1 MVLSEDT
8 VQENFRIMSEEE
20 ESRLSDQTLISEQKR
35 EPHKVGGWRKPGQV
49 TGGRESYPVLVT
61 TVDIRPGISVQ
72 LEIYD
77 GDDPGAVAEAFCRE
91 HGLPETVVQPLT
103 NHIVENMED
112 VVDFESLVEEESVK
126 DMDHGTWGDL
136 GGEEGPVV
144 SMTERQRGPSLMEEA
159 AETAAEITTAL
170 ASLGQLRPTS
180 ANSSLGSEYFG
191 RAELPVSIHRS
202 AEAEAAT
209 VADRLYADHFRKEMM
224 LAEQRRI
231 HDLENQLR
239 MKQVHCTPASRM
251 LAAHRTA
258 DGYASYGERLY
269 EEGRLDAA
277 RREQLQ
283 EIMKKQ
289 QELLELK
296 EATFHPQITKMAQNI
311 GHGGSGMNPAWM
323 RLHHK
328 GAGIT
333 ARREA
338 REASIRREL
347 EEEEMKE
354 CSFKPQIAEM
364 SKKLM
369 ERRRGASMG
378 SISSHDRLH
387 FQGRH
392 DKNSWTGRKKQL
404 ETEDSTF
411 KPEINKISVQKANKM
426 NMGGPKDVAD
436 RLLIRGQVYEERLH
450 QAREDM
456 LKPIDPKSGRRLFH
470 PKTYRGPNV
479 PRDVEKNIGEHL
491 YKAALESA
499 ERAEKLANEVCEA
512 VHRDASTAHVNAVS
526 ERMMERLKV
535 ERIKAVY
542 AYLGHTPSDCFAPE
556 SIDIIAVV
564 SDSEFMETIDPEV
577 RADVEHA
584 ARLAMRRHALLNEDD
599 SKENNESSPSATALS
614 QISAS
619 SSSIEGHPAIY
630 VSEEY
635 FLKLMNEVIRRTRG
649 FTRNYLLPM
658 PGTRKKWEEPTFKPK
673 LDRKSLKMATK
684 LRPDN
689 IPSHEI
695 LYNTATQTAEKLT
708 TMKQEIEAMEL
719 QKCTFKPHFETE
731 HRPTRGKALA
741 LAQQIDGCNTS
752 KHSFVRI
759 ADLQE
764 ASALTVPGENEEYT
778 SVCSRDNNKE
788 IGDFKKDETE
798 TRAVMKSTNS
808 ALYEGIDAIEQEI
821 REAMAQLSKNTRRGI
836 PRKDALD
843 ATASIDYDA
852 LFSSS
857 HGQASGLIPGSTS

>member
-1 MVLSEDT
+1 MSKVLQ
-8 VQENFRIMSEEE
+8 QEG
-20 ESRLSDQTLISEQKR
+20 SRLSDQTLASERKGDLD
-35 EPHKVGGWRKPGQV
+35 KMGGWRQPDEV
-49 TGGRESYPVLVT
+49 SGGRESHPVLVT
-61 TVDIRPGISVQ
+61 TVDIGPGMSVQ
-72 LEIYD
+72 LEVYE
-77 GDDPGAVAEAFCRE
+77 GDDPGAVAEAFCKE
-91 HGLPETVVQPLT
+91 HGLPESVVQPLT
-103 NHIVENMED
+103 SHIVENMED
-112 VVDFESLVEEESVK
+112 IVDFESLVGSESVK
-126 DMDHGTWGDL
+126 DMDQGDWRDM

-144 SMTERQRGPSLMEEA
+144 SMTERQRGPSLMAEA

-170 ASLGQLRPTS
+170 ANLGHLRPTS

-191 RAELPVSIHRS
+191 RAELPVSMHRS

-209 VADRLYADHFRKEMM
+209 VADRLYADHFRKEVM
-224 LAEQRRI
+224 LAEKRRI

-258 DGYASYGERLY
+258 EGYASYGERLY
-269 EEGRLDAA
+269 EEGRQDAA
-277 RREQLQ
+277 RKERLQ

-347 EEEEMKE
+347 EEEEMRE
-354 CSFKPQIAEM
+354 CSFKPQIAKM
-364 SKKLM
+364 SEKIM
-369 ERRRGASMG
+369 ERRRGAAMG

-392 DKNSWTGRKKQL
+392 DKNSWTGRRKQL

-411 KPEINKISVQKANKM
+411 KPEINKSSVQKANKM

-450 QAREDM
+450 QAQEDM
-456 LKPIDPKSGRRLFH
+456 LKPIDPKTGRRLFH

-479 PRDVEKNIGEHL
+479 PRDLQTNIGDHL

-499 ERAEKLANEVCEA
+499 ERAQKQANQIREA
-512 VHRDASTAHVNAVS
+512 VQRDASTAHVNAVS
-526 ERMMERLKV
+526 ERMMERLKM
-535 ERIKAVY
+535 ERIKAIY
-542 AYLGHTPSDCFAPE
+542 AYLGHTPSDYFAPE
-556 SIDIIAVV
+556 SIDIIDVV

-584 ARLAMRRHALLNEDD
+584 ARLAMRRHALLDEED
-599 SKENNESSPSATALS
+599 SKENNDASPSAAALS

-630 VSEEY
+630 VTED
-635 FLKLMNEVIRRTRG
+635 FFVKLMNEVIRRTRG

-673 LDRKSLKMATK
+673 LDQKSLKMATK
-684 LRPDN
+684 LRPEN

-741 LAQQIDGCNTS
+741 LVQHADSCYPS

-764 ASALTVPGENEEYT
+764 DSALTIPGGKEEYT
-778 SVCSRDNNKE
+778 SDCSRDNDKE
-788 IGDFKKDETE
+788 TEDSRKDETE
-798 TRAVMKSTNS
+798 TRSVTRSANA
-808 ALYEGIDAIEQEI
+808 ALYDGIDAIEQEI
-821 REAMAQLSKNTRRGI
+821 REAMAQLSKNTRRSI

-843 ATASIDYDA
+843 TTASIDYDA

-857 HGQASGLIPGSTS
+857 HGQASDLIPSSSS

>member
-1 MVLSEDT
+1 MIQYQESYIRMV
-8 VQENFRIMSEEE
+8 EE
-20 ESRLSDQTLISEQKR
+20 ESRLSDQTLVSEQ
-35 EPHKVGGWRKPGQV
+35 EGEAHKMGGWRQPDEV
-49 TGGRESYPVLVT
+49 TGGRGSHPVLVT
-61 TVDIRPGISVQ
+61 TVDIRSGVSVQ
-72 LEIYD
+72 LEVYE
-77 GDDPGAVAEAFCRE
+77 GDDPGAVAEAFCKE
-91 HGLPETVVQPLT
+91 HCLPETVVQPLT
-103 NHIVENMED
+103 SHIVENMED
-112 VVDFESLVEEESVK
+112 VVDFESLVEDEGEIINQDDWR
-126 DMDHGTWGDL
+126 DMGE
-136 GGEEGPVV
+136 EEGPVV
-144 SMTERQRGPSLMEEA
+144 PMTDRQRGPSLMEEA
-159 AETAAEITTAL
+159 AETAAEVTTAL

-180 ANSSLGSEYFG
+180 ANSSIGSEYFG
-191 RAELPVSIHRS
+191 RAELPVSMHRS

-224 LAEQRRI
+224 LEEQRRI

-258 DGYASYGERLY
+258 DGYTSYGERLY

-277 RREQLQ
+277 RKERLQ

-296 EATFHPQITKMAQNI
+296 EATFHPQITKMAQKI
-311 GHGGSGMNPAWM
+311 GHCNAGTNPAWM

-328 GAGIT
+328 GAGIV

-347 EEEEMKE
+347 EEEEMRE
-354 CSFKPQIAEM
+354 CSFKPQIAKM
-364 SKKLM
+364 SEKIM

-378 SISSHDRLH
+378 SLASHDRLH
-387 FQGRH
+387 FQGKH
-392 DKNSWTGRKKQL
+392 DKNSWTGRRKQL

-411 KPEINKISVQKANKM
+411 KPAINKVSAQKANKM

-470 PKTYRGPNV
+470 PKTYRGPNI
-479 PRDVEKNIGEHL
+479 PRDVQTNIGDHL

-499 ERAEKLANEVCEA
+499 ERTAKQANEVREA
-512 VHRDASTAHVNAVS
+512 VYRDASTAHVNAVS
-526 ERMMERLKV
+526 ERMMERLKM
-535 ERIKAVY
+535 ERIKAIY

-584 ARLAMRRHALLNEDD
+584 ARLAMRRHALLNEED
-599 SKENNESSPSATALS
+599 SKENNDASPSAAALS

-630 VSEEY
+630 VTEE
-635 FLKLMNEVIRRTRG
+635 FFVQLMNEVIRRTRG

-673 LDRKSLKMATK
+673 LDQRSLQMATK
-684 LRPDN
+684 LRPEN

-708 TMKQEIEAMEL
+708 SMKQEIEAIEL
-719 QKCTFKPHFETE
+719 QNCTFKPHFETE

-741 LAQQIDGCNTS
+741 LVQRGNGCNSS

-764 ASALTVPGENEEYT
+764 ASALTIPGENEEYT
-778 SVCSRDNNKE
+778 PDYSLDNEKESVELKNE
-788 IGDFKKDETE
+788 DET
-798 TRAVMKSTNS
+798 RKVRMSANS

-821 REAMAQLSKNTRRGI
+821 REAMAQLSKNTKLSV

-843 ATASIDYDA
+843 ATTSIDYDA

-857 HGQASGLIPGSTS
+857 HGQAGGLIPSST